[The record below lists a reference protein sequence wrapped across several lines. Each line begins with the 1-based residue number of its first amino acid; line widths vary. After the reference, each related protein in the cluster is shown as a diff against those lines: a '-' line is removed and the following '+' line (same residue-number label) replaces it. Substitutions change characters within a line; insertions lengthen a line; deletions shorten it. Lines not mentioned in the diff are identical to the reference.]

1 MTNPTIQ
8 KSHSKIIALLLLL
21 VGIIAAAVIYF
32 GIIKPE
38 LQTIDA
44 KDLKIDGVV
53 ISPAK
58 EVANFRLT
66 DNNGQPF
73 TKENLQGHWTMMFFG
88 FSNCGL
94 VCPTTL
100 ASLNKMYQILQREL
114 PDKNLP
120 QIVMVSV
127 DPERD
132 TVAKM
137 NTYVKTFNPN
147 FIGTRGEMTETIALE
162 KQFHIVAIKKQ
173 EGNDKNNYYYDHSAE
188 ILLLNPTGKLQAYL
202 SYPHV
207 PEEMVKDY
215 KLILKNLSVNS

>member
-1 MTNPTIQ
+1 MSNITTQ
-8 KSHSKIIALLLLL
+8 KNHTKIISLLLLF
-21 VGIIAAAVIYF
+21 VGAIVSLVIYF
-32 GIIKPE
+32 GIVKPQ
-38 LQTIDA
+38 QTTDP
-44 KDLKIDGVV
+44 KNLKIDGVV

-58 EVANFRLT
+58 EVLNFRLT

-73 TKENLQGHWTMMFFG
+73 TKENLKGHWTMMFFG

-100 ASLNKMYQILQREL
+100 SALNKMYQIMQREL

-132 TVAKM
+132 TVQKM
-137 NTYVKTFNPN
+137 NTYVKTFNPH
-147 FIGTRGEMTETIALE
+147 FIGARGEMSETVSLE

-173 EGNDKNNYYYDHSAE
+173 EGSDKNNYYYDHSAE
-188 ILLLNPTGKLQAYL
+188 VLLLNPKAELQAYL

-215 KLILKNLSVNS
+215 KLILKNISI